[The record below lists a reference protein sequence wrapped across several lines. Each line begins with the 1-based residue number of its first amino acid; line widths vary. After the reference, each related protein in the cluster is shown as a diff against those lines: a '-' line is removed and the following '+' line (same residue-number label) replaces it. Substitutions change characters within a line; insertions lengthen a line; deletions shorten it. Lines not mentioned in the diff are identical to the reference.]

1 MFWIRQQ
8 LVNKMGLVQTDTTE
22 QTHVFGTAAP
32 VGHWGRVLVLGGVLV
47 HCRRSGMVFF
57 PFVVQPRAKHRG

>member
-8 LVNKMGLVQTDTTE
+8 LVNKMGLVQTNTTE

-32 VGHWGRVLVLGGVLV
+32 IGHWGRVLVRGEGVLV
-47 HCRRSGMVFF
+47 HCSRRGMVFF
-57 PFVVQPRAKHRG
+57 PFVVQPKHRG